1 MTHALLHELAHHQ
14 YFREQL
20 AAQFPEADEETLLDT
35 VEGMTSGRPTH
46 WST

>member
-1 MTHALLHELAHHQ
+1 MTHALLHELVHHK

-20 AAQFPEADEETLLDT
+20 AAQVPEADEETLLDT